1 MRRERLGSRFP
12 LLQLP
17 MVPLKQVMRNW
28 DLYELF
34 DFSLISKR
42 SRMAVKVHSMSSSIE
57 LSVTFNQ
64 HFGICVKRRETDYHF
79 QFSML
84 NPRNQYLNRI
94 TPFEHESDD
103 WYNSLNL
110 NKLWID
116 YLCTIYKCDVVYIR
130 LDGDICTGKFVS
142 LSNWLNGRQKSL
154 KDCIILGLVVDS
166 KEISAFLEKCKITR
180 YLLIDRQQSLK
191 IEPIHCNFQM
201 DLLEIHSVTS
211 TDWLS
216 IDTILTSDCIQIMLG
231 NFKFDETDL
240 NRFLKEWIN
249 GSNQRLKRFRV
260 IVKDLNLEVLTSG
273 IEVEEIP
280 VTVERIFE
288 NKECGSKKLK
298 LKGGYDI
305 RNNKG
310 MLATFLKTP
319 NPKYPIG
326 TVQFDMFVWE

>member
-1 MRRERLGSRFP
+1 
-12 LLQLP
+12 
-17 MVPLKQVMRNW
+17 
-28 DLYELF
+28 
-34 DFSLISKR
+34 
-42 SRMAVKVHSMSSSIE
+42 
-57 LSVTFNQ
+57 
-64 HFGICVKRRETDYHF
+64 
-79 QFSML
+79 
-84 NPRNQYLNRI
+84 
-94 TPFEHESDD
+94 
-103 WYNSLNL
+103 
-110 NKLWID
+110 
-116 YLCTIYKCDVVYIR
+116 
-130 LDGDICTGKFVS
+130 
-142 LSNWLNGRQKSL
+142 
-154 KDCIILGLVVDS
+154 
-166 KEISAFLEKCKITR
+166 
-180 YLLIDRQQSLK
+180 
-191 IEPIHCNFQM
+191 M

-216 IDTILTSDCIQIMLG
+216 IDTILTSDCIQIILG